1 MAEALSYNLT
11 VNYNANGGYGAP
23 NSQTF
28 TASSTANSVTVTGTL
43 SSTKPTKS
51 GYTFSRWTSNMGTY
65 WAGSTISKTFTRNG
79 YAQAA
84 SVTLTA
90 LYTENVTASTWGTVP
105 DSVILNGSTSY
116 TFAIDKSSTVDHHTV
131 SFTLGSESLTYNNVS
146 TSQSVTFPQNWEEQ
160 LPNSASGQLV
170 CTLTSYNA
178 SNVQIGDPVS
188 ITVTAWVAGWR
199 VPTLSITASR
209 VNSNLTVNGWGIL
222 LQGYSAISFTA
233 TAAGVGGSNIASIEF
248 SGAGVQ
254 QTGTATTATS
264 SVLTVTGSQTWT
276 VTATDTRGRTASQ
289 TYTETVYAYT
299 PPSIS
304 TATARRCTSGGT
316 IDEATGTYAL
326 FNGVYSYSTANG
338 NNTLSQIIDSKIHT
352 GSTWTTMASSYT
364 SGADVVIGGGA
375 FDSDKTYD
383 VRLTIT
389 DALGNSAT
397 FSVFLSSVQGFA
409 IGLKNDRARF
419 GGVPTKAG
427 LQIDWAVDAPQFIQS
442 GYIAP
447 VSITSATS
455 STEAVVFDTP
465 FTTTPNVIVGLVATA
480 VSAGIGRCVAYAHD
494 ITTTGF
500 NLTINNGYTVAKTLG
515 AYWIATI

>member
-1 MAEALSYNLT
+1 
-11 VNYNANGGYGAP
+11 
-23 NSQTF
+23 
-28 TASSTANSVTVTGTL
+28 
-43 SSTKPTKS
+43 
-51 GYTFSRWTSNMGTY
+51 MGTY

-131 SFTLGSESLTYNNVS
+131 SFSLGSESLTYNNVN
-146 TSQSVTFPQNWEEQ
+146 TSQAVTFPLVWEEQ

-170 CTLTSYNA
+170 CTLTSFDS
-178 SNVQIGDPVS
+178 SNNQIGDPVTT
-188 ITVTAWVAGWR
+188 TVTAWVAGWR
-199 VPTLSITASR
+199 VPTLSIAATR
-209 VNSNLTVNGWGIL
+209 VNSNATVSGWDIL
-222 LQGYSAISFTA
+222 LQGYSALTLSA
-233 TAAGVGGSNIASIEF
+233 TAAGVGGSSISSIEF

-254 QTGTATTATS
+254 QAGTGTSATT
-264 SVLTVTGSQTWT
+264 SVLSATGSQTWT
-276 VTATDTRGRTASQ
+276 VKATDTRGRSATQ

-326 FNGVYSYSTANG
+326 FNGTYSYSTAGG
-338 NNTLSQIIDSKIHT
+338 NNTVTQKIESKLHT
-352 GSTWTTMASSYT
+352 GSTWTTQANSYT
-364 SGADVVIGGGA
+364 SEADVVIGAGA

-389 DALGNSAT
+389 DALSNTAT
-397 FSVFLSSVQGFA
+397 YSVFVASVQGFA

-447 VSITSATS
+447 VSITNATS

-465 FTTTPNVIVGLVATA
+465 FITTPNVIVGLVATA

>member
-23 NSQTF
+23 NTQSF

-43 SSTKPTKS
+43 SSMKPTKS
-51 GYTFSRWTSNMGTY
+51 GYTFSRWTSSMGTY

-79 YAQAA
+79 YAQTV

-90 LYTENVTASTWGTVP
+90 QYTKTVTASTWGTVP
-105 DSVILNGSTSY
+105 DSVILNGSTEY
-116 TFAIDKSSTVDHHTV
+116 TFNINKSSTVDHHSV
-131 SFTLGSESLTYNNVS
+131 SFTLGSQSLTYNNVS
-146 TSQSVTFPQNWEEQ
+146 TSQAVTFPLVWEEQ

-170 CTLTSYNA
+170 CTLTSYNS
-178 SNVQIGDPVS
+178 SNVQIGNPVS
-188 ITVTAWVAGWR
+188 TTVTAWVAGWR
-199 VPTLSITASR
+199 KPTLSITASR
-209 VNSNLTVNGWGIL
+209 VNSNSTVNGWDIL

-233 TAAGVGGSNIASIEF
+233 TAAGIGGSSIASIEF

-304 TATARRCTSGGT
+304 TASARRCTSGGA

-338 NNTLSQIIDSKIHT
+338 NNTLSQIIDSKLHT
-352 GSTWTTMASSYT
+352 GSTWTTRASSYT

-409 IGLKNDRARF
+409 LGLKNDRARF

-427 LQIDWAVDAPQFIQS
+427 LQIDWAVDAPQFVQS
-442 GYIAP
+442 GYESPAS
-447 VSITSATS
+447 VSAGSTSTVSVA
-455 STEAVVFDTP
+455 FDKA
-465 FTTTPNVIVGLVATA
+465 FDSVPNVIVGLYTNQ
-480 VSAGIGRCVAYAHD
+480 
-494 ITTTGF
+494 TTGVALCSASVWNVTTSGF
-500 NLTINNGYTVAKTLG
+500 SLRLNNGYSSAMDLG